1 MKEKILAGLK
11 TKFQGV
17 QDAALGRIAD
27 KLSKTVTS
35 EDEVDNAV
43 SGVTFQQVIDS
54 EADNRVSSALSTYEK
69 KHNLKEGKSITDPEG
84 GENIKGKKKKDG
96 KDVNDEDDEPKW
108 VKELKGEIT
117 SLKNEK
123 KQQTLQEK
131 LHAKLK
137 EKKIPLHLAKGVNL
151 NDEAEIETALSEI
164 ETGYNEIRQDILNE
178 ESKDKVPG
186 GGTKIPGKELDAKIK
201 SWAESKKQEKEQ
213 LNKK

>member
-43 SGVTFQQVIDS
+43 GGVTFQQVIDS

-84 GENIKGKKKKDG
+84 GENSKGKKKKE
-96 KDVNDEDDEPKW
+96 DEDDEPKW
-108 VKELKGEIT
+108 VKEIRSELT
-117 SLKNEK
+117 SLRNEK

-137 EKKIPLHLAKGVNL
+137 EKKIPLHLAKGANL